1 MDPLDI
7 LDIKNNRLIL
17 KTSVLNKIREAN
29 ETGFILPLDSRNF
42 AKVLKGGFCLNKK
55 YLIYGANRTG
65 KTQICLSL
73 CVQAYK
79 YFIKQEKSTKNQD
92 FNFTYFLDS
101 ENTFRP
107 ERIKEIA
114 TAKSLDFR
122 EVLKSIKVSKI
133 MSNSALLLKLKEIE
147 NQLTFGKNYL
157 LIIDSINNF
166 YRSEQGNKDS
176 SFYNLKTAFLKIL
189 EKIDTLTKKFNLI
202 LIATAQVFPNFIED
216 AIINE
221 IPVGNQF
228 LNHFFSE
235 YLYLSYKEEKNY
247 VHLVNS
253 ELLPERKVIFKIT
266 SNGIADYKI

>member
-1 MDPLDI
+1 MDPIDI
-7 LDIKNNRLIL
+7 LNINKKQLIP
-17 KTSVLNKIREAN
+17 KSSVLSKIKEDI
-29 ETGFILPLDSRNF
+29 EVEFVLPLDSRNF
-42 AKVLKGGFCLNKK
+42 DKVVKGGFCLNKK

-65 KTQICLSL
+65 KTQICLNL

-79 YFIKQEKSTKNQD
+79 YFIKQGENIKNKD
-92 FNFTYFLDS
+92 FNFTYYLDS

-114 TAKSLDFR
+114 TAKSLDYQ

-133 MSNSALLLKLKEIE
+133 MSNSALLLKLKEIQ
-147 NQLTFGKNYL
+147 NQLEFGKHYL

-166 YRSEQGNKDS
+166 YRSDRGNKDS
-176 SFYNLKTAFLKIL
+176 SFYNLKTVFLKIL
-189 EKIDTLTKKFNLI
+189 EKIDTLTKNFNII
-202 LIATAQVFPNFIED
+202 LIATAQVFPNFIEN
-216 AIINE
+216 AIINDL
-221 IPVGNQF
+221 PVGNQF

-253 ELLPERKVIFKIT
+253 EFLPERKVIFKIT
-266 SNGIADYKI
+266 SNGIEDYKI

>member
-29 ETGFILPLDSRNF
+29 KTGFILPLDSRNF

-114 TAKSLDFR
+114 TAKSLDYQ

>member
-1 MDPLDI
+1 MDHLDI

-17 KTSVLNKIREAN
+17 KTSVLNKIREAE

-73 CVQAYK
+73 CAQAYK

-114 TAKSLDFR
+114 TAKSLDYR

>member
-17 KTSVLNKIREAN
+17 KTSVLNKIREAK
-29 ETGFILPLDSRNF
+29 ETRFILPLDSRNF

-114 TAKSLDFR
+114 TAKSLDYR

>member
-1 MDPLDI
+1 MDPLAI
-7 LDIKNNRLIL
+7 LDIKNNRIIL

-79 YFIKQEKSTKNQD
+79 YFIKQEKSIKNQD
-92 FNFTYFLDS
+92 LNFTYFLDS

-114 TAKSLDFR
+114 TAKSLDYR

-176 SFYNLKTAFLKIL
+176 SFYNLKTAYLKIL

-216 AIINE
+216 AIIHE
-221 IPVGNQF
+221 LPVGNQF

-235 YLYLSYKEEKNY
+235 FLYLSYKEEKNY

>member
-17 KTSVLNKIREAN
+17 KTSVLNKIREAK

-79 YFIKQEKSTKNQD
+79 YFIKQEKCTKNQD

-114 TAKSLDFR
+114 TAKSLDYR

>member
-7 LDIKNNRLIL
+7 FDMKNKKSI
-17 KTSVLNKIREAN
+17 LNKINEAKKSS
-29 ETGFILPLDSRNF
+29 FILPLDSKNF
-42 AKVLKGGFCLNKK
+42 AKVLNGGFRLNNK

-65 KTQICLSL
+65 KTQICMNL

-79 YFIKQEKSTKNQD
+79 YFVKQEEIIKNRELT
-92 FNFTYFLDS
+92 FTYFLDS

-114 TAKSLDFR
+114 TAKSIDYR

-133 MSNSALLLKLKEIE
+133 MSISALLLKLQEIE
-147 NQLTFGKNYL
+147 NQLKFGKNYI

-166 YRSEQGNKDS
+166 YRSEQGNKDT
-176 SFYNLKTAFLKIL
+176 SFYNLKTTFLKIL
-189 EKIDTLTKKFNLI
+189 EKINNLTKSFNLI
-202 LIATAQVFPNFIED
+202 LIATAQVFPNFIEN

-221 IPVGNQF
+221 LPVGNQF
-228 LNHFFSE
+228 LNHYFSE
-235 YLYLSYKEEKNY
+235 YLYLSYKEENNY

-253 ELLPERKVIFKIT
+253 ELLPEKKVIFKIT
-266 SNGIADYKI
+266 SSGISDYKI